1 MTIYFDKISTDTES
15 VGDISAVSG
24 QKATIQAMAQTG
36 ICLPSPYRAFFKRCL
51 DGFIVLVSAPFV
63 LPIVGVLALVIAID
77 GGNPFYRQLRV
88 GRNGRYYKMWKLRTM
103 VVGADDKLEAYL
115 TEDASAKA
123 EWDSTQKLKSD
134 PRITSFGCLLRKSS
148 LDELPQLWNVLMGD
162 MSLVGPRPMLPDQ
175 QDLYSGSA
183 YYRLRPGITGSWQVS
198 DRNNSTFAERAWFD
212 TNYDR
217 KLSFKT
223 DLQLLLATV
232 RVVLRATGY

>member
-1 MTIYFDKISTDTES
+1 MLF
-15 VGDISAVSG
+15 
-24 QKATIQAMAQTG
+24 
-36 ICLPSPYRAFFKRCL
+36 
-51 DGFIVLVSAPFV
+51 
-63 LPIVGVLALVIAID
+63 VGVLALLISID
-77 GGNPFYRQLRV
+77 GGNPFYHQLRV

-103 VVGADDKLEAYL
+103 VVGADDRLEAYL
-115 TEDASAKA
+115 TEDAKAKA

-134 PRITSFGCLLRKSS
+134 PRITRFGCILRKSS
-148 LDELPQLWNVLMGD
+148 LDELPQLWNVLKGD

-183 YYRLRPGITGSWQVS
+183 YCRLRPGITGPWQVS
-198 DRNNSTFAERAWFD
+198 DRNNSTFAERVWFD

-232 RVVLRATGY
+232 RVALRATGN